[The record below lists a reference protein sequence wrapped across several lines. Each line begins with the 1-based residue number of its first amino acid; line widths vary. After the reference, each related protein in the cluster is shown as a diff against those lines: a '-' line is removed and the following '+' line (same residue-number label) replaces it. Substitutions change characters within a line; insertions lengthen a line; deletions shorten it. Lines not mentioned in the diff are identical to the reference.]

1 MLRTLSF
8 ISLLLCVLLFSTC
21 SPRPDGVLSARQM
34 EKVLY
39 DIHRADGILYVKGYG
54 HRTDETTAKYYE
66 VVLQKHG
73 VTQAQFDSSL
83 VWYTDNPK
91 RFDKIYPKVMARL
104 TEEKEWLA
112 AYNDQ
117 LSDPKEKCG
126 QKDTAVSTRPVRSC
140 EEWKQILRN
149 GLPLEWGIDSIVI
162 DTAFVYPYLHSLQDS
177 IQLTL
182 FPDSVPNQEP
192 IDSIPHQQV
201 SLKDELSPSDPLDK
215 PWLPLQ
221 RLSPEQAKRNL
232 IKSRNIR
239 VQE

>member
-8 ISLLLCVLLFSTC
+8 ISLLLCVLLSAC
-21 SPRPDGVLSARQM
+21 SPRPNGVLSARKM

-54 HRTDETTAKYYE
+54 NRTDETTAKYYE
-66 VVLQKHG
+66 VVLQRHS

-117 LSDPKEKCG
+117 LSDQKEKFE
-126 QKDTAVSTRPVRSC
+126 QKDTVGSTRPIRSC
-140 EEWKQILRN
+140 EEWEQILRN
-149 GLPLEWGIDSIVI
+149 GLPLQWGIDSITI

-177 IQLTL
+177 VQLTL
-182 FPDSVPNQEP
+182 LPDSVANLVP
-192 IDSIPHQQV
+192 IDSIPHQQE
-201 SLKDELSPSDPLDK
+201 SPKDELSPSDQLGKPLM
-215 PWLPLQ
+215 PLQ
-221 RLSPEQAKRNL
+221 PLLLEQGKLNL